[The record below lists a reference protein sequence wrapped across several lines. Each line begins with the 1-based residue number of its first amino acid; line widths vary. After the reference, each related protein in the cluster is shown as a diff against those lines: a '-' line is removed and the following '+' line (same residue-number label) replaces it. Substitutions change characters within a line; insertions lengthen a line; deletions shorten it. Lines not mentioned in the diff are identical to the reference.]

1 MYMYLYM
8 YMWLDMYRQLF
19 GKKELSLGAVALLC
33 LVSITEHTVPAASFL
48 SFDFPHS
55 IVNGFA
61 LPLKNEH
68 KQFLVKVLIPLHKAR
83 PLAQYQ
89 SQVHPH
95 KEGGESEGET
105 RRT

>member
-1 MYMYLYM
+1 
-8 YMWLDMYRQLF
+8 MYRQLF
-19 GKKELSLGAVALLC
+19 GKKELSLGVVALLC

-95 KEGGESEGET
+95 KEGRGERDT
-105 RRT
+105 